1 MSALN
6 DFLGRNFLNDRG
18 VAFGISLILL
28 DSIKL
33 SRTSS
38 SSLASSS
45 RMSTLVFT
53 GVGTNDWTLF
63 LRVTNTGLDVVT
75 TSWVWVSVATFFLG
89 KVFLLRNL
97 FLNVNSP
104 GLSSLRSS
112 LLLSFPDSTS
122 VVT

>member
-53 GVGTNDWTLF
+53 GVGTNDCTLF
-63 LRVTNTGLDVVT
+63 RLVTNTGLDVVT
-75 TSWVWVSVATFFLG
+75 TSSVWVSVAKFFLG
-89 KVFLLRNL
+89 KAFLLRNL

-104 GLSSLRSS
+104 GLSSLTSS
-112 LLLSFPDSTS
+112 LLSSFPDSTL

>member
-45 RMSTLVFT
+45 RMSTLEFT